1 MNKNKI
7 GKYRESNDVDLEKLI
22 DDYSG
27 YVFTIIQNMVGSA
40 LSVEDKEEIISD
52 TFFVVWKNKE
62 NIKEENNLSSYIAG
76 IVRNL
81 VKLKCRKINI
91 NSDIEA
97 FENTITDMKNMD
109 FLFEEREKI
118 KIVEKS
124 LMKMKDLD
132 REIFNL
138 YYYST
143 MKITEIGRKLNISEF
158 NVKSRLYRIRKKLK
172 KELEKGGYS
181 YGE

>member
-7 GKYRESNDVDLEKLI
+7 GKYKESNNIDLEKLI

-27 YVFTIIQNMVGSA
+27 YVYTIIENMAGNT
-40 LSVEDKEEIISD
+40 LSNEDKEEIISD
-52 TFFVVWKNKE
+52 TFFVLWKNK
-62 NIKEENNLSSYIAG
+62 NKIKEEKILSSYIAG

-81 VKLKCRKINI
+81 TKLKFRKINVNI
-91 NSDIEA
+91 NIEY
-97 FENTITDMKNMD
+97 FENTIIDLKNID
-109 FLFEEREKI
+109 LLCEERDKI
-118 KIVEKS
+118 EIIENA
-124 LMKMKDLD
+124 LLEMKEQD

-138 YYYST
+138 FYYSS
-143 MKITEIGRKLNISEF
+143 MKITEISKILNISEY

-181 YGE
+181 YGK